1 MPKVV
6 DTHAVK
12 DVERWLKYHAER
24 VSQLAPFA
32 TNVTDH
38 VAMDGSKNVAVSM
51 DVHDAAAL
59 GAALASPPPEL
70 AAAMDR
76 HGVIAPVSAHIEK

>member
-6 DTHAVK
+6 VTHAVK
-12 DVERWLKYHAER
+12 DIENWLKYHAER

-51 DVHDAAAL
+51 DVQDPAAM
-59 GAALASPPPEL
+59 GAVLASPPAEL
-70 AAAMDR
+70 QAAMDR
-76 HGVIAPVSAHIEK
+76 HGVIAPLTAHIEK